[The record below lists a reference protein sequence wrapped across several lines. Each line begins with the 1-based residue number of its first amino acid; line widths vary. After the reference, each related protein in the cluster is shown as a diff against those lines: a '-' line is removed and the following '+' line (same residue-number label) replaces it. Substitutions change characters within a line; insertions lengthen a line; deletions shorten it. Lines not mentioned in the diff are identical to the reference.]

1 MTPAGNTRRSF
12 RLEVVSE
19 TDEWDLVV
27 IGGGTAGLVAGRT
40 AASFGAQAVLIE
52 AHRLGGDCLWTGC
65 VPSKSLI
72 AAADAA
78 KTARSSGPLGV
89 SARDVVV
96 DFAEVMT
103 HVQDAMD
110 IIAPV
115 DSAESLE
122 RDNIEVLNGRARFTG
137 PNTVEV
143 NGTNLRFRQAL
154 IATGA
159 TPTVP
164 DIPGIDAVDVLT
176 SETLWNLRTLPERL
190 VVLGGGAI
198 GCEIAQ
204 AMARLGSHVTLVQ
217 RGPRILPKEDARASA
232 LIEAALIADGVD
244 VRTNCTVAS
253 VTSTDRLAGTFTLS
267 DGTTLSFDRAL
278 AALGRRSNTA
288 DLGLEHVGVRRD
300 QRGNIVVDTKLRSS
314 NPRIWAAGDV
324 TGMPQ
329 FTHTAGVNASVA
341 ATNAILGLTRSVD
354 TVAIPRVTFTHPEV
368 GAVGLQAQDAQQS
381 RHRIISREHEHVDR
395 AVTEAQTAGYTQ
407 LVVDKRGRVL
417 GGTVVGPRA
426 GETLGE
432 ISLAVKNRLTTSQIA
447 GTTHAYPTYNDGLWN
462 VAVADVR
469 HRLDSGPIQIA
480 MRALRQLRN
489 ARLRHRPTPW
499 IQRRKR

>member
-1 MTPAGNTRRSF
+1 
-12 RLEVVSE
+12 VSE
-19 TDEWDLVV
+19 LDEWDLVV
-27 IGGGTAGLVAGRT
+27 LGGGTAGLVASRT
-40 AASFGAQAVLIE
+40 AASFGARTVLIE
-52 AHRLGGDCLWTGC
+52 ANRLGGDCLWTGC

-78 KTARSSGPLGV
+78 TTARSSAPLGV
-89 SARDVVV
+89 SAHDVVV
-96 DFAEVMT
+96 DFAQVMA

-115 DSAESLE
+115 DSAQSLE
-122 RDNIEVLNGRARFTG
+122 RDDIEVLNGRARFTG

-143 NGTNLRFRQAL
+143 NGKTLWFRQAL

-159 TPTVP
+159 TPALP

-176 SETLWNLRTLPERL
+176 SETLWSLRTLPKRL

-198 GCEIAQ
+198 GCELAQ
-204 AMARLGSHVTLVQ
+204 AMARLGSHVTLVH
-217 RGPRILPKEDARASA
+217 RGARILPKEDARASA
-232 LIEAALIADGVD
+232 VIEAALIADGVD

-253 VTSTDRLAGTFTLS
+253 VTSADRLTGTFTLVDDS
-267 DGTTLSFDRAL
+267 TLLFDRAL
-278 AALGRRSNTA
+278 AALGRHSNTA
-288 DLGLEHVGVRRD
+288 DLGLQHVGVRRD
-300 QRGNIVVDTKLRSS
+300 GRGNVVVDSKLRTS

-324 TGMPQ
+324 TGLPQ

-341 ATNAILGLTRSVD
+341 ATNAILGLTRKVD

-368 GAVGLQAQDAQQS
+368 GAVGLQSKDAVTS
-381 RHRIISREHEHVDR
+381 RHRIIFREHEHVDR

-469 HRLDSGPIQIA
+469 HRLGSGPIQIA
-480 MRALRQLRN
+480 MRALRRIRN
-489 ARLRHRPTPW
+489 ARLR
-499 IQRRKR
+499 